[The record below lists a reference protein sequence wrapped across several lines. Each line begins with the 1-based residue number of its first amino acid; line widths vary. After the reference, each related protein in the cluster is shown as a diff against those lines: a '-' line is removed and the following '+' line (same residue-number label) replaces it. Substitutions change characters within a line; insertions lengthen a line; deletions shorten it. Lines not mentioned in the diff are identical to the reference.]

1 MSIEE
6 DIEILKGTV
15 RNYNITGEFKNPDY
29 EGLDDIVVAIE
40 NILTVCKICKYKAKA
55 NKYDSLVKK
64 IQDRIESVEKIYE
77 GLLTDIGGIKI
88 INVSGL
94 SKKEK
99 EEVINKR
106 NCLIIQKATFE
117 EVLQELLEKEKV

>member
-1 MSIEE
+1 MNNKTDKKE
-6 DIEILKGTV
+6 DIKIVE
-15 RNYNITGEFKNPDY
+15 NYLSDQDRKFVSQYRLRFLQAT
-29 EGLDDIVVAIE
+29 E
-40 NILTVCKICKYKAKA
+40 NILADRERLKAKA
-55 NKYDSLVKK
+55 NKYDALVEKIKK
-64 IQDRIESVEKIYE
+64 RIESVEKIYE

-117 EVLQELLEKEKV
+117 EVLQELLEKEEV